1 MLVYGPVPS
10 RRLGRS
16 LGLNNIP
23 YKYCTYSCIYCQVGR
38 TTKMQAEPVDFY
50 RPEALLQETKARI
63 GKVGADGHAVDYISF
78 VPDGEPTLDR
88 NLGTLIT
95 MLKRDLSYPVAVIT
109 NGSLLWREEVAAAVS
124 LADWVSVKVD
134 TVVESMWRRVN
145 RPDRRLEFAKM
156 LEGIRTFSS
165 QYGGELVSETML
177 VDGEN
182 TDGEGL
188 AALAEYVREISPRKA
203 YLSIPSR
210 PPAKPGVRVPDEE
223 QLNRA
228 RQAFETAGLKVECL
242 TRYEGGEFAVTAD
255 AAQDILSIAAVH
267 PLREDA
273 LRQIVQRSAADWKLV
288 ERLLA
293 EGRLRKNV
301 HNRETYYRT
310 VS

>member
-1 MLVYGPVPS
+1 
-10 RRLGRS
+10 
-16 LGLNNIP
+16 
-23 YKYCTYSCIYCQVGR
+23 
-38 TTKMQAEPVDFY
+38 MQAEPVDFY

-177 VDGEN
+177 VDREN